1 MNTYTKSS
9 ETHTYEGSIH
19 IDDLLNLYEKIRTI
33 VILKFPDF
41 KKTEPRFDI
50 SIGDEDSKNLSA
62 QEVEKSFSPDQ
73 MLSSCSFTLNLPTS
87 GNQQAVTSI
96 SFAGNNRHSIHI
108 TAEGTNQQP
117 VDELVNLIIYKI
129 NPYVS
134 TMNKERQPPAMHE
147 ESKEYAVSAKP
158 AKPPVGL
165 DVYEVPENKSNLSD
179 ADKERLEKASR
190 KNTKYILAGIIFIV
204 LVIVIVYF
212 LTVLK

>member
-19 IDDLLNLYEKIRTI
+19 VDDLLNLYEKIRTI

-41 KKTEPRFDI
+41 KKAEPRFEI
-50 SIGDEDSKNLSA
+50 CVGDEESKDLTA
-62 QEVEKSFSPDQ
+62 QEVENSFSQDQ
-73 MLSSCSFTLNLPTS
+73 MLSSCSFTLTLPTS
-87 GNQQAVTSI
+87 GTQPDVTSV
-96 SFAGNNRHSIHI
+96 SFTGNNRHSIHI
-108 TAEGTNQQP
+108 TAEGPNPKP

-147 ESKEYAVSAKP
+147 ESKEYFVSTKP
-158 AKPPVGL
+158 AKTPVGL
-165 DVYEVPENKSNLSD
+165 DVYEAPVIQSNLSD
-179 ADKERLEKASR
+179 ADKESLEKASR

-212 LTVLK
+212 LTTLK